1 MAEATI
7 RDLIKVIQA
16 QDRASE
22 AQNMMGLAATDR
34 VRDEVGKLG
43 NLFVKYFIAQK
54 AAEGDKLEA
63 QREANA
69 QTKASKQG
77 ARAKK
82 GGKGFSLFP
91 IETVAD
97 SIKSLLLKIPSLVLP
112 ITGGIAA
119 IGLAIAGLRGWEL
132 GALKYITD
140 LKNFPT
146 SVQNAVNSLRV
157 AALGI
162 FGLNAAGELD
172 DAGKAANTN
181 SAPSIRKQIGM
192 RMNALRIRTL
202 AMFGLG
208 ADGKVIPLKGADDIL
223 DPKNNIVGRAFF
235 RIKQLLDPLMKVT
248 TGVAK
253 FTGGVGKDLF
263 NFIAKFI
270 TPGAAIFGTVLKKVL
285 FPIGILMSAFD
296 GVKAFNESDE
306 KGFAKIGDGIG
317 AMVGDFIGAPFDLL
331 KRGIRWLWNNAF
343 ELTPDENGKVSDASL
358 AGKIS
363 NMIGEFSFEEAISS
377 VVGFPFKILQ
387 GMIDFVTDPAA
398 RKRMIGSAKET
409 LQGWGESFSQA
420 IANLAPSI
428 QGFAD
433 GVRKTLRKIVPAKVF
448 AFLYPEEAARLEA
461 IGSSGEA
468 GEEYA
473 RSRMAERQMT
483 AKKNATLADLMKFDV
498 NGDSFL
504 SPEEIEAAGGTDFFL
519 GNTELRA
526 MLKARRNSLSP
537 GMLGGA
543 GIYENASFRARVN
556 REGLDLRMRDAVGNV
571 APSAPVII
579 EGSRSVNNQ
588 GIVTGDPRPFDRV
601 ISGY

>member
-132 GALKYITD
+132 PALKYITD

-146 SVQNAVNSLRV
+146 SVQNAVTSLRT
-157 AALGI
+157 AALGV

-172 DAGKAANTN
+172 DAGKP
-181 SAPSIRKQIGM
+181 APSIRKQIGM

-253 FTGGVGKDLF
+253 FTGGIGKDLF
-263 NFIAKFI
+263 NFISKFI
-270 TPGAAIFGTVLKKVL
+270 TPGAAVFGTVMKRVL
-285 FPIGILMSAFD
+285 YPIGILMSAFK
-296 GVKAFNESDE
+296 GVQAFNESDE
-306 KGFAKIGDGIG
+306 EGFAKLGDGIG
-317 AMVGDFIGAPFDLL
+317 AMVGNFIGAPFDLL

-398 RKRMIGSAKET
+398 RKQMIGSAKET

-448 AFLYPEEAARLEA
+448 AFLYPDEAARLEA
-461 IGSSGEA
+461 IGSGGEA

-483 AKKNATLADLMKFDV
+483 AKKNATLEDLLKFDV
-498 NGDSFL
+498 NGDMFL
-504 SPEEIEAAGGTDFFL
+504 SPEEIEAAGGL
-519 GNTELRA
+519 GFVRGNRELRK

-537 GMLGGA
+537 GLITGVGLDA
-543 GIYENASFRARVN
+543 QTKFRSKVQ

>member
-132 GALKYITD
+132 PALKYITD

-146 SVQNAVNSLRV
+146 SVQNAVTSLRT
-157 AALGI
+157 AALGV

-172 DAGKAANTN
+172 DAGKP
-181 SAPSIRKQIGM
+181 APSIRKQIGM

-253 FTGGVGKDLF
+253 FTGGIGKDLF
-263 NFIAKFI
+263 NFISKFI
-270 TPGAAIFGTVLKKVL
+270 TPGAAVFGTVMKRVL
-285 FPIGILMSAFD
+285 YPIGILMSAFK
-296 GVKAFNESDE
+296 GVQAFNESDE
-306 KGFAKIGDGIG
+306 EGFAKLGDGIG
-317 AMVGDFIGAPFDLL
+317 AMVGNFIGAPFDLL

-398 RKRMIGSAKET
+398 RKQMIGSAKET

-483 AKKNATLADLMKFDV
+483 AKKNATLEDLLKFDV
-498 NGDSFL
+498 NGDMFL
-504 SPEEIEAAGGTDFFL
+504 SPEEIEAAGGL
-519 GNTELRA
+519 GFVRGNRELRK

-537 GMLGGA
+537 GLITGVGLDA
-543 GIYENASFRARVN
+543 QTKFRSKVQ